1 MILPALSQLNKGQ
14 LQRPDRWRLNG
25 KTKQSTVCSVLIP
38 PRVFLPGFQTPRS
51 EYGQKDSHIKTEL
64 WDNIREGFPCWVVFS
79 DFIPIK
85 SSSKQWGLHFFFFSF
100 FFLSHGRDLYVWF
113 LFLLNDIMAKI
124 NASSVF
130 LGGFN
135 VISKHCPN
143 LRTCPSLWLGKGTL
157 GAESSGSAR
166 PHGFW
171 ASTCR
176 GKVTPACGDES
187 KEEGRCYLWPQTH
200 LLQFSPW
207 LQMS

>member
-1 MILPALSQLNKGQ
+1 MEAEWEDKAKHC
-14 LQRPDRWRLNG
+14 LQRADSSPCISAWFPNPPLRVWTERQPHQNGVVRQYQGRLPMLG
-25 KTKQSTVCSVLIP
+25 C
-38 PRVFLPGFQTPRS
+38 VF
-51 EYGQKDSHIKTEL
+51 
-64 WDNIREGFPCWVVFS
+64 W
-79 DFIPIK
+79 
-85 SSSKQWGLHFFFFSF
+85 LHSYKKLFKAVGATFFFLFF